1 MSQLPSITIST
12 TDHDHIFSLI
22 ERLEKPNET
31 VLALIEELYR
41 ANIVDIDELP
51 TNIVRMHSNVS
62 FVNEDSSAIYSIK
75 LVFPKELDDTPGKVS
90 IFSPA
95 GAALLGLSVNDQIQ
109 WPLNSKKTL
118 RIKVIGV
125 E

>member
-1 MSQLPSITIST
+1 
-12 TDHDHIFSLI
+12 
-22 ERLEKPNET
+22 
-31 VLALIEELYR
+31 
-41 ANIVDIDELP
+41 
-51 TNIVRMHSNVS
+51 MHSNVS

>member
-12 TDHDHIFSLI
+12 TDHDHIFALI
-22 ERLEKPNET
+22 ERLEK
-31 VLALIEELYR
+31 
-41 ANIVDIDELP
+41 
-51 TNIVRMHSNVS
+51 
-62 FVNEDSSAIYSIK
+62 
-75 LVFPKELDDTPGKVS
+75 PKELDDTPGKVS